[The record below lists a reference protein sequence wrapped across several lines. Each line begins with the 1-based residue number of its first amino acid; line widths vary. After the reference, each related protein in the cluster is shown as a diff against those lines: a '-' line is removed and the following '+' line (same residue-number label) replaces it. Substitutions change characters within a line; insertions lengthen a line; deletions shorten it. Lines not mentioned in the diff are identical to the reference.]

1 MSPRPSAYSQKRPRA
16 YLDWNASAPLRAE
29 ARSAALAAL
38 DLGGNPSSVHAEG
51 RAARA
56 MLERARA
63 QVAAL
68 VGCAAEEVVFASGAT
83 EAAGILAQLPEG
95 VVEVEPGSHP
105 CLLEQARTDEAPGRV
120 LAMTPANNETGMLTP
135 IPAAAPGTRVL
146 ADVTQLVGRA
156 EFDFAACGADFA
168 ILSGHK
174 IGGPKGIGALI
185 VRGAS
190 LDGAVLAPGGGQE
203 TRRRA
208 GTENLPG
215 IAGFGAAAEAA
226 AAERE
231 AGAWDRVAILRD
243 RLEGR
248 LESLP
253 HAPEIVGR
261 GAPRLPNTTLIL
273 ARGWRGET
281 QAMQMD
287 LAGYA
292 VSSGSACASG
302 KTAPSTVLA
311 ALGYSPED
319 AACGLRVS
327 IGPATT
333 EAEIDGFADAWAE
346 KHARATARAA

>member
-1 MSPRPSAYSQKRPRA
+1 MTRPRA

-29 ARSAALAAL
+29 ARASMLAAL

-56 MLERARA
+56 VVERARA

-83 EAAGILAQLPEG
+83 EAAGILARLPEG
-95 VVEVEPGSHP
+95 TVEVDPTSHP
-105 CLLEQARTDEAPGRV
+105 CLTAQARTDDRPGRV
-120 LAMTPANNETGMLTP
+120 VATTPANNESGILTP
-135 IPAAAPGTRVL
+135 IPPRGADRLLV
-146 ADVTQLVGRA
+146 DVTQMVGRVP
-156 EFDFAACGADFA
+156 FDFASCGADFA
-168 ILSGHK
+168 ILSAHK
-174 IGGPKGIGALI
+174 LGGPKGVGALI

-226 AAERE
+226 AAERD
-231 AGAWDRVAILRD
+231 AGLWDRVAVLRD
-243 RLEGR
+243 RLEAR
-248 LESLP
+248 LESLT

-261 GAPRLPNTTLIL
+261 GLARLPNTSLIL
-273 ARGWRGET
+273 APGWRGET

-302 KTAPSTVLA
+302 KTAPSSVLA
-311 ALGYSPED
+311 AMGYSPED

-333 EAEIDGFADAWAE
+333 EAEIDGFAAAWAE
-346 KHARATARAA
+346 KHARALARAA